1 MTRDELLQ
9 RISIDSNVCFGKP
22 CIKGHRIWVS
32 LVLDLLASGWS
43 FQEVLK
49 NYPGIEEAD
58 IRACIAYGA
67 EMSRERY
74 VDIPVGSR

>member
-1 MTRDELLQ
+1 MFVSASLASKGIASGFSLL
-9 RISIDSNVCFGKP
+9 
-22 CIKGHRIWVS
+22 
-32 LVLDLLASGWS
+32 LDLLASGWS

-49 NYPGIEEAD
+49 NYLGIEEAD

-74 VDIPVGSR
+74 VDIPVASR